1 MTFLALLL
9 CALSCLCSA
18 QGYDDNGDFPISF
31 INAIDNG
38 LLEEEVPL
46 TECQKERTRWDKV
59 FTMLENSQMKEN
71 MLLQSIDEIIRVELQ
86 SVRAEMLQFVS
97 TFANTCANTIERSMS
112 LITSHMD
119 KTLSTHNEQSKWSD
133 VAHRSKLGKM
143 LEEILLTSANMS
155 RRLDNLAAECKCNSA
170 GDQQTDLLKDIKSLI
185 TKDDKANSL
194 LLELQQSRSE
204 IRVAYER
211 MERRFLPAGCEMG
224 LLFPS
229 RSPRIYASVHPA
241 PESTL
246 HEFTT
251 CIWVKVADTLDKTIV
266 FSYGTKRNPYEI
278 QFFFSHQ
285 SAVFI
290 VGTDENKVVAENVTS
305 TTEWAHFCNTWSSQD
320 GAASIW
326 VNGEQKA
333 ESSEVAHGYIIP
345 DKGILQLGQEKNGC
359 CVGGGFDETL
369 SFSGK
374 MTGFNFWDRELEAD
388 EIIQLA
394 EGPDSCSIRG
404 NVVGWGVTQVQPHGG
419 AQYIF

>member
-9 CALSCLCSA
+9 CALCSLCSA
-18 QGYDDNGDFPISF
+18 QGYDYNGEIQVSYT
-31 INAIDNG
+31 NVIDNG
-38 LLEEEVPL
+38 LFEEEVPL

-97 TFANTCANTIERSMS
+97 TFANTCANTIERAMS
-112 LITSHMD
+112 QLTGHVD
-119 KTLSTHNEQSKWSD
+119 KTLSTHNEQGKWSEL
-133 VAHRSKLGKM
+133 AHRSKLGKM
-143 LEEILLTSANMS
+143 LEEVLLANVNVS
-155 RRLDNLAAECKCNSA
+155 SRLDSLEAACKS
-170 GDQQTDLLKDIKSLI
+170 DQQTDLLKDITSQLSRDNSV
-185 TKDDKANSL
+185 TSL
-194 LLELQQSRSE
+194 LLELQHTRTELQ
-204 IRVAYER
+204 IAHAQ
-211 MERRFLPAGCEMG
+211 MARRLLPAGCEMA

-241 PESTL
+241 TESTL

-251 CIWVKVADTLDKTIV
+251 CIWVKVTNTLDKTIV

-278 QFFFSHQ
+278 QFYFSHQ

-290 VGTDENKVVAENVTS
+290 VGTDENKLVAENVTS
-305 TTEWAHFCNTWSSQD
+305 TGEWAHFCNTWSSQN

-326 VNGEQKA
+326 VNGDLKA
-333 ESSEVAHGYIIP
+333 NSAEVAQGYVIP

-374 MTGFNFWDRELEAD
+374 MTGFNVWDRVLSEE
-388 EIIQLA
+388 EIITQTGG
-394 EGPDSCSIRG
+394 EDSCSIRG
-404 NVVGWGVTQVQPHGG
+404 NVVGWGVTQIQPHGG

>member
-18 QGYDDNGDFPISF
+18 QGYDENGEIQVSYT
-31 INAIDNG
+31 NAIDNV
-38 LLEEEVPL
+38 LFDEEVPL
-46 TECQKERTRWDKV
+46 IECQKERTRWDKV

-97 TFANTCANTIERSMS
+97 TFANTCTNTIERSMS
-112 LITSHMD
+112 QITSHMD
-119 KTLSTHNEQSKWSD
+119 KTLSTHSEQSKWSD
-133 VAHRSKLGKM
+133 LAHRSKLGKM
-143 LEEILLTSANMS
+143 LEEILLANANMS
-155 RRLDNLAAECKCNSA
+155 SRLDDLASECKCNSA
-170 GDQQTDLLKDIKSLI
+170 GDQQTDLLRDIKSQMI
-185 TKDDKANSL
+185 TDHTVKSL
-194 LLELQQSRSE
+194 LLELQHTRTKML
-204 IRVAYER
+204 IAYAQ
-211 MERRFLPAGCEMG
+211 MARRILPAGCEMA

-241 PESTL
+241 TQTTL

-251 CIWVKVADTLDKTIV
+251 CIWVKATDTLDKTIV

-278 QFFFSHQ
+278 QFYFSHQ

-290 VGTDENKVVAENVTS
+290 VGTDENKVVAENVSS
-305 TTEWAHFCNTWSSQD
+305 TQWGHFCNTWSSQD

-326 VNGEQKA
+326 VNGTLKVQ
-333 ESSEVAHGYIIP
+333 SLEVAPGHVIP
-345 DKGILQLGQEKNGC
+345 DKGIMQLGQEKNGC

-374 MTGFNFWDRELEAD
+374 MTGFNIWDRVLSEK
-388 EIIQLA
+388 EILA
-394 EGPDSCSIRG
+394 LNGGEDSCSIRG